1 MASGDERLSTWCAG
15 NEWCPMVAASAV
27 LGRKWHPVIV
37 HRLLEH
43 GPLAFGDLE
52 SRIHGISGKVLSE
65 SLTDLEEKGLVD
77 RTVIDDKPVRVEY
90 ALTRYGRGLEDA
102 IVALHGWGRDYLRE
116 ATDPEE
122 SII

>member
-1 MASGDERLSTWCAG
+1 
-15 NEWCPMVAASAV
+15 MVAASAV

-52 SRIHGISGKVLSE
+52 SHIHGISGKVLSE